1 MVHKMSGS
9 ELIGREKELNEMFD
23 DLKHDNSV
31 RLMIGESGIGKSALL
46 DQYFRTLT
54 EEMRDEVF
62 VGYYSREE
70 SLIAESE

>member
-31 RLMIGESGIGKSALL
+31 RLMIGES
-46 DQYFRTLT
+46 TL
-54 EEMRDEVF
+54 
-62 VGYYSREE
+62 
-70 SLIAESE
+70 